1 MQELFEI
8 ADKEDIE
15 IVYGS
20 FPLTQSLSMPG
31 YVALDYSL
39 LWDTP
44 AERVHAAHELGHCC
58 TGAFYNRYAPHDL
71 RGRHEAK
78 AVKWSIQ
85 KLIPEAS
92 LKEAVAAGLTETW
105 ELAEHFCVTEDFIRQ
120 AVCWYQRHNIYQIF

>member
-1 MQELFEI
+1 MEELYKI
-8 ADKEDIE
+8 ADAEDIE

-20 FPLTQSLSMPG
+20 FPLTKSLSMPG

-39 LWDTP
+39 LWDLP

-71 RGRHEAK
+71 RARHETK

-85 KLIPEAS
+85 KLIPEDR
-92 LKEAVAAGLTETW
+92 LQEAVAAGLTEPW
-105 ELAEHFCVTEDFIRQ
+105 ELAEHFSVTEDFVRQ